1 MGPMALEHQEDP
13 RDGLADAF
21 RLARRRFRLSQR
33 ELADALGWD
42 RAVVGRWEA
51 GEGPV
56 ALSRVDG
63 VLRGLGFRLRVVPWD
78 PTEWVDDDD
87 VVDHIADRGLRRFPA
102 HLDPRIVRTRPFHWW
117 ARYRDE
123 DNPYAPLW
131 TYEMRPADRRRAAE
145 RRPGP
150 APEPEQEP
158 EAGPRPEVP
167 QTPSDDAGSAGAGG

>member
-1 MGPMALEHQEDP
+1 MALEDQDDP

-51 GEGPV
+51 GEGPL

-78 PTEWVDDDD
+78 PAEWRDVEVTE
-87 VVDHIADRGLRRFPA
+87 HIADRGLRRFPA
-102 HLDPRIVRTRPFHWW
+102 HLDHHVAATRPFHWW
-117 ARYRDE
+117 VRYRDR

-131 TYEMRPADRRRAAE
+131 TYEMRPEDRGRMVG
-145 RRPGP
+145 RPSEP
-150 APEPEQEP
+150 PPEPPP
-158 EAGPRPEVP
+158 EASDGRAVP
-167 QTPSDDAGSAGAGG
+167 GGHGA